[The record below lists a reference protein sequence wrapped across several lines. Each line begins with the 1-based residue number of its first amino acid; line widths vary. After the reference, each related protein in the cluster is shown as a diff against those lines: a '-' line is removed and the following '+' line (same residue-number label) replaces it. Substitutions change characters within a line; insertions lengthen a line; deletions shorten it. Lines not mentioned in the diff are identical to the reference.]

1 MNDAQP
7 KRKSKVSIQ
16 HSAEIRVLYQH
27 AGVRGKRLYDMFP
40 QYSKSSICVH
50 MKKEIGAEPV
60 FDRRT
65 ENRGRP
71 RKLNEKDD
79 RRIGRAVKRLRV
91 SDGDFASPRIQV
103 FSGAEHVS
111 NRTVRRSLNRSG
123 YGHRTTR
130 KKGVLLASDL
140 PKRMRWCRKVRRLG
154 LGREFWRKGI
164 SFYLDGVGFPYKS
177 NPLDQAR
184 APSAKA
190 WMKEDERL
198 AQGCTAKGSKEG
210 VRNANFMIAIAYD
223 TGTVLCKQYFGTITG
238 QKFKTI
244 VESEFKNAYA
254 KCKKPCA
261 RRILMDNCTRQN
273 AKVVVPALVAAK
285 TVRFRIPARS
295 PDLNPIENVFHLMKK
310 ALREEA
316 IKLKITKESF
326 EEYSKRVVRMTENF
340 PVEIINNTIDSMAK
354 RCHLVLKSRGQRIK
368 Y

>member
-1 MNDAQP
+1 MNDNNN
-7 KRKSKVSIQ
+7 KKKKVSIQ

-27 AGVRGKRLYDMFP
+27 AGIRGQKLYAMFP

-65 ENRGRP
+65 NNKGRP
-71 RKLNEKDD
+71 RKLDEKDD
-79 RRIGRAVKRLRV
+79 RRVSRSVKRLRV
-91 SDGDFASPRIQV
+91 SDGNFASPRIQV
-103 FSGAEHVS
+103 VSGTEHVH
-111 NRTVRRSLNRSG
+111 NRTMRRSLNRQG

-140 PKRMRWCRKVRRLG
+140 PKRMRWCRKVKRLG
-154 LGREFWRKGI
+154 LGIEFWRKGV

-177 NPLDQAR
+177 NPHDQAK

-190 WMKEDERL
+190 WMKSDERL
-198 AQGCTAKGSKEG
+198 SQGCTAKGRKEG
-210 VRNANFMIAIAYD
+210 VRNANFMVAVAYD
-223 TGTVLCKQYFGTITG
+223 SGTVICKQYFGSITG
-238 QKFKTI
+238 EKFKAV
-244 VESEFKNAYA
+244 VESEFRQAFA

-273 AKVVVPALVAAK
+273 AKVVVPALAAAK

-295 PDLNPIENVFHLMKK
+295 PDLNPIENVFHLMNK
-310 ALREEA
+310 ALKKEA
-316 IKLKITKESF
+316 IENKITKESF
-326 EEYSKRVVRMTENF
+326 EDFSQRCVKMTENF
-340 PVEIINNTIDSMAK
+340 PVEIINKTIDSMHK
-354 RCHLVLKSRGQRIK
+354 RVNLMLKSKGQRIK